1 MLRSIAPNRATAL
14 IALAAGVAMSLA
26 APLTALAAEG
36 EGGEGERHWGLVFLM
51 FAIVLLAGKMG
62 DIVEKFDQPA
72 VIGELLAGIILA
84 VFGYLG
90 WGLMDDITANETI
103 GFLASLGA
111 LLLLFS
117 IGLESNLTEMRQVG
131 LNAFLVAVIGVAVP
145 FALGTL
151 VLGPIFFGSESTE
164 SLLFLG
170 AALVATSV
178 GITASVFRSMGITRT
193 RAAQTV
199 LGAAVIDD
207 VLGLIVLAVVSAL
220 ASGGE
225 VGLGMIVELLVKSFG
240 FLAGAIV
247 IGAFAAKQLSRLF
260 ATFSTGVGMKLA
272 VALGMALGLGYLA
285 EVFGLEPIIGAFAA
299 GLILD
304 AVYFDRYADAEFV
317 ENLRAIPFHDHTD
330 EAAVN
335 RLIAR
340 HRHTHVED
348 LIGTLNM
355 VFVPIFFVH
364 TGMQIDIASLLRPE
378 LYVAGIVIS
387 LAAILG
393 KIVAGIAAKGDFHEK
408 LLVGISMVPRGEVG
422 LIFAATG
429 QALGVLNEE
438 EFSVIILVVIITT
451 FIAPPFISRMSGRER
466 QELKRQA
473 MERQAAAGG

>member
-1 MLRSIAPNRATAL
+1 MLRTIARCRATLLVAG
-14 IALAAGVAMSLA
+14 AAGVAAMLML
-26 APLTALAAEG
+26 PIPTLAAEG
-36 EGGEGERHWGLVFLM
+36 EGGEAVTHWGLVFLM

-90 WGLMDDITANETI
+90 WGLMDDITANQTI

-117 IGLESNLTEMRQVG
+117 IGLESNLAEMRQVG
-131 LNAFLVAVIGVAVP
+131 LSATLVALIGVAVP

-151 VLGPIFFGSESTE
+151 VLGPIFFGSESHE

-225 VGLGMIVELLVKSFG
+225 VGPGMVAELLLKSFG
-240 FLAGAIV
+240 FLAGALL
-247 IGAFAAKQLSRLF
+247 IGAYAARWLSQL
-260 ATFSTGVGMKLA
+260 FSMFSSGVGMKLA

-299 GLILD
+299 GLLLD
-304 AVYFDRYADAEFV
+304 AVFFEQYADAEFV
-317 ENLRAIPFHDHTD
+317 QDLRQIPFRD
-330 EAAVN
+330 AADQATVE
-335 RLIAR
+335 RMIAR
-340 HRHTHVED
+340 HRHSHIED
-348 LIGTLNM
+348 LIGNLNM

-364 TGMQIDIASLLRPE
+364 TGMQIDIASLLRPD
-378 LYVAGIVIS
+378 LYVAAIVIS
-387 LAAILG
+387 LAAIAG
-393 KIVAGIAAKGDFHEK
+393 KLVAGVAANGDLHEK

-429 QALGVLNEE
+429 QSLGVLNDE
-438 EFSVIILVVIITT
+438 EFSVIIIVVIITT

-466 QELKRQA
+466 EQLRKQA
-473 MERQAAAGG
+473 MERATA

>member
-1 MLRSIAPNRATAL
+1 MHHSKANVRFALLAAVVAGVAGMLMMPL
-14 IALAAGVAMSLA
+14 QALAADGES
-26 APLTALAAEG
+26 G
-36 EGGEGERHWGLVFLM
+36 EGTTHWGLVFMM

-62 DIVEKFDQPA
+62 DIVEKFHQPA

-84 VFGYLG
+84 VFGYMG

-117 IGLESNLTEMRQVG
+117 IGLESNLAEMRQVG
-131 LNAFLVAVIGVAVP
+131 LNATLVAIIGVAVP
-145 FALGTL
+145 FVLGSL

-178 GITASVFRSMGITRT
+178 GITASVFRSVGITRT

-199 LGAAVIDD
+199 LGAAVFDD
-207 VLGLIVLAVVSAL
+207 VLGLIVLAVVSAI
-220 ASGGE
+220 ASGGD
-225 VGLGMIVELLVKSFG
+225 VGPGMVTELVLKSFG
-240 FLAGAIV
+240 FLAGALL
-247 IGAFAAKQLSRLF
+247 IGTLAAKHISRF
-260 ATFSTGVGMKLA
+260 FSMISTGVGMKLA
-272 VALGMALGLGYLA
+272 VALAMALGLGYLA

-304 AVYFDRYADAEFV
+304 AVHFDRYADPDFV
-317 ENLRAIPFHDHTD
+317 EDLREIPFHNATD

-335 RLIAR
+335 RLIAK
-340 HRHTHVED
+340 HRHSHVED
-348 LIGTLNM
+348 LIGNLNM

-364 TGMQIDIASLLRPE
+364 TGMQIDIASLLKPD
-378 LYVAGIVIS
+378 LYVAAITIS
-387 LAAILG
+387 IAAILA
-393 KIVAGIAAKGDFHEK
+393 KVVAGIAAKGDFLEK

-438 EFSVIILVVIITT
+438 EFSVIIIVVIVTT
-451 FIAPPFISRMSGRER
+451 FIAPPFISRISARLR
-466 QELKRQA
+466 QQA
-473 MERQAAAGG
+473 LEGAAAEG

>member
-1 MLRSIAPNRATAL
+1 MHRSYARVRVRTLAAV
-14 IALAAGVAMSLA
+14 AAGVAAMLVL
-26 APLTALAAEG
+26 PIPALAAEG
-36 EGGEGERHWGLVFLM
+36 DGGEGATHWGLVFMM

-84 VFGYLG
+84 VFGYMG
-90 WGLMDDITANETI
+90 WGLMDDITANQTI

-131 LNAFLVAVIGVAVP
+131 LNATLVAIIGVAVP

-151 VLGPIFFGSESTE
+151 VLGPIFFESASTE

-178 GITASVFRSMGITRT
+178 GITASVFRSVGITRS

-225 VGLGMIVELLVKSFG
+225 VGAGMVGELLIKSFG
-240 FLAGAIV
+240 FLAGALV
-247 IGAFAAKQLSRLF
+247 IGAYAARWLSRF
-260 ATFSTGVGMKLA
+260 FSMISTGVGMKLA

-304 AVYFDRYADAEFV
+304 AVYFDRYADADFV
-317 ENLRAIPFHDHTD
+317 QELRGIPFHDATD

-348 LIGTLNM
+348 LIGNLNM

-364 TGMQIDIASLLRPE
+364 TGMQIDIESLLKPE
-378 LYVAGIVIS
+378 LYVAAITIS
-387 LAAILG
+387 LAAIAG
-393 KIVAGIAAKGDFHEK
+393 KIVAGVAAKGDFHEK

-438 EFSVIILVVIITT
+438 EFSVIIIVVIVTT

-466 QELKRQA
+466 EQLRQQA
-473 MERQAAAGG
+473 MEQAAAEG